1 MKVLITGGCGFVG
14 SNVAIFLKKRNFSV
28 SSLDNLSRKGSLF
41 NLKLLRQSKIKN
53 YKIDIGNY
61 KKIKK
66 IPKFD
71 LIIDC
76 CAEAA
81 VEVSRDE
88 LDRVFDTN
96 LVGTLNILKKA
107 KKDKSKVI
115 FLSSSRVYPIE
126 LLNKN
131 YKFKNFKKSINTKK
145 KNK

>member
-14 SNVAIFLKKRNFSV
+14 SNVAIFLKRNFSV

-76 CAEAA
+76 CARLRLRYQEM
-81 VEVSRDE
+81 
-88 LDRVFDTN
+88 N
-96 LVGTLNILKKA
+96 
-107 KKDKSKVI
+107 
-115 FLSSSRVYPIE
+115 
-126 LLNKN
+126 
-131 YKFKNFKKSINTKK
+131 
-145 KNK
+145 